1 MTPLG
6 PRPGQLVLADGA
18 DADVLSHVIAE
29 AFHPLPP
36 SLWLIPD
43 PAVRRGVY
51 PGYFRIFVELALAGG
66 IVHTTPDRSAVA
78 LWFPAGEG
86 EQVGEDRER
95 VTERDGEGERA
106 GPPASYPARLAA
118 ATGPW
123 LDRFAAF
130 DDALERGHP
139 AGPAHQHLAI
149 LAVRPD
155 RQGRGTGTAL
165 LRAHLAALDQAGTP
179 TYLEASAPRNRALYL
194 RHGYHDHRPPIRLP
208 DGTPMY
214 PMWRE
219 PPGSPP
225 AV

>member
-1 MTPLG
+1 VTQPG
-6 PRPGQLVLADGA
+6 ARPGQPVLADQA
-18 DADVLSHVIAE
+18 DADVLSRVIAE

-36 SLWLIPD
+36 SQWLIPD
-43 PAVRRGVY
+43 PNARRGLY

-66 IVHTTPDRSAVA
+66 IVHTTQDRTAAA
-78 LWFPAGEG
+78 LWLPAGEG
-86 EQVGEDRER
+86 EAAE
-95 VTERDGEGERA
+95 
-106 GPPASYPARLAA
+106 PPAGYPVRLAA

-130 DDALERGHP
+130 DEVLERGHP
-139 AGPAHQHLAI
+139 AGPAHQHLAM

-165 LRAHLAALDQAGTP
+165 LRAHLAELDQAGTP

-194 RHGYHDHRPPIRLP
+194 RHGYRDHGPPIRLP
-208 DGTPMY
+208 DGTAMF

-219 PPGSPP
+219 PFGGLTPP
-225 AV
+225 PL

>member
-1 MTPLG
+1 MP
-6 PRPGQLVLADGA
+6 ADGA

-43 PAVRRGVY
+43 PAVRRDVY

-78 LWFPAGEG
+78 LWLPAGEG
-86 EQVGEDRER
+86 ERVGENRER
-95 VTERDGEGERA
+95 VGEESEQVEGPAEPAA
-106 GPPASYPARLAA
+106 GYLARLAE

-139 AGPAHQHLAI
+139 AGPAHQHLAM

-179 TYLEASAPRNRALYL
+179 TYLEASAPRNRALSL
-194 RHGYHDHRPPIRLP
+194 RHGYHDHGPPIRLP
-208 DGTPMY
+208 GGTPLF

-219 PPGSPP
+219 PPGGRPP
-225 AV
+225 AAI

>member
-1 MTPLG
+1 MP
-6 PRPGQLVLADGA
+6 ADEA
-18 DADVLSHVIAE
+18 DADVLSRIIAE

-36 SLWLIPD
+36 SEWLIPD
-43 PAVRRGVY
+43 PAARRDVY

-66 IVHTTPDRSAVA
+66 IVHTTPDRTAVA
-78 LWFPAGEG
+78 LWLPAG
-86 EQVGEDRER
+86 VGPDEP
-95 VTERDGEGERA
+95 A
-106 GPPASYPARLAA
+106 GYPARLAA

-130 DDALERGHP
+130 DEALERGHP
-139 AGPAHQHLAI
+139 AGPAHQHLAM

-165 LRAHLAALDQAGTP
+165 LRARLAALDLAGTP

-194 RHGYHDHRPPIRLP
+194 RHGYHDHGPPIRLP

-219 PPGSPP
+219 PPGGPP
-225 AV
+225 PPSL